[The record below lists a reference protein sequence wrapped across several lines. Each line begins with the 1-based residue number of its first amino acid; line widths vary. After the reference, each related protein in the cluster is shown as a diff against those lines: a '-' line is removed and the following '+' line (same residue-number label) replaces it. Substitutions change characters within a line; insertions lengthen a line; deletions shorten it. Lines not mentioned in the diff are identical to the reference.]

1 MQGTARGESESRLV
15 ALAFIGGIL
24 TASVIAF
31 AFFVFLGSRIR
42 FQVIWERTGVAL
54 RGAVLDMPD
63 ELIDELTAMNAVIV
77 NAGNPTGAKPHDTI
91 ATRPGDELGW
101 VLRPNVSVNGY
112 QLQARDPVNLDPP
125 VLSMRPDSQ
134 MSDAL
139 RKYLDE
145 NARVVYTY
153 NFDGNGHRRTLP
165 EVNAEK
171 KILMVGDSG
180 LFGVGVDDEHTIA
193 SHLQRLVGDAHR
205 VVNAGVGGYG
215 GEQAFAVARALS
227 DREDFD
233 ILIYVGHHND
243 FYEPSHIANPEKA
256 RRIIAN
262 FESLKDRFPGG
273 IVVALL
279 TYLEYTGADVLRA
292 HGWRRDLYRGEEC
305 PMRFISRALFDPRLD
320 LGDFFRRQRSLRF
333 HGRHAFLG
341 VLMGHPQIDLAVRR
355 VARGKNRKS
364 FFRMAEQPLLQI
376 KAKVPFAGFLVRAV
390 TGVASIGQ

>member
-31 AFFVFLGSRIR
+31 AFFVFLGSRIG
-42 FQVIWERTGVAL
+42 FQVIWEKTGVAL

-63 ELIDELTAMNAVIV
+63 ELIDELVAMNAVIG

-91 ATRPGDELGW
+91 ATRPDDELGW
-101 VLRPNVSVNGY
+101 VLWPNVSVDGY
-112 QLQARDPVNLDPP
+112 QLRARDPVNLDPP

-165 EVNAEK
+165 EVDAEK

-243 FYEPSHIANPEKA
+243 FYEPSHITNPEKA

-292 HGWRRDLYRGEEC
+292 HGWRRDRIEAADRLRAEF
-305 PMRFISRALFDPRLD
+305 PAIS
-320 LGDFFRRQRSLRF
+320 
-333 HGRHAFLG
+333 
-341 VLMGHPQIDLAVRR
+341 
-355 VARGKNRKS
+355 
-364 FFRMAEQPLLQI
+364 
-376 KAKVPFAGFLVRAV
+376 AKAGFPFVDWTDIVEEVQEQEGTIFSPWPLYVDHAHLSVRGNRLFAERIHAAFPDEPSSRRSMLRSGRQS
-390 TGVASIGQ
+390 T